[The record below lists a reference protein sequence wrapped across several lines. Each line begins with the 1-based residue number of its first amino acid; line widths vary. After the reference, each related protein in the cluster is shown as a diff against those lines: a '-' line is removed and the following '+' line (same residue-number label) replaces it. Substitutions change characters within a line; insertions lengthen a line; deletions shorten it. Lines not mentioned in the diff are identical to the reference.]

1 MAVTVVVKL
10 EPLAG
15 MHDKLATLMLNVAR
29 AVKSEED
36 GCVDFIV
43 HDEIDGAKV
52 VLIEQYT
59 DHEAFETHLNTD
71 RMKTALP
78 QIQAMLAEP
87 LDVTLV
93 TERSG

>member
-1 MAVTVVVKL
+1 MR
-10 EPLAG
+10 
-15 MHDKLATLMLNVAR
+15 DKLATLMLNVAR

-43 HDEIDGAKV
+43 HDEIDGTKV

-59 DHEAFETHLNTD
+59 DREAFETHLNTD
-71 RMKTALP
+71 RMKAALP